1 MWPAELSWELGTV
14 LEGIYTWLRRIVLEL
29 VIMSM
34 VCSVCLLSFTLTRTG
49 NCLAKTPVIKYNV
62 CVYVCAHAYMC
73 ISIIPNIWNHGR
85 LHQQVTVNSVSD
97 CSVLEPHCGNDRK
110 FLRSVGKSV
119 MSMCMRVREY
129 YKCISFIDC
138 SEFTHFI
145 FQSLLHSTFCS
156 I

>member
-1 MWPAELSWELGTV
+1 MC
-14 LEGIYTWLRRIVLEL
+14 
-29 VIMSM
+29 
-34 VCSVCLLSFTLTRTG
+34 VCVC
-49 NCLAKTPVIKYNV
+49 V

-119 MSMCMRVREY
+119 MSMCMRVCEY

-156 I
+156 IQRNLTMSACPSESHKISNKPPSTVFLKVWILNGICKQAFVTM